1 MRKNSSV
8 WLCFFFHL
16 RYSKSNAI
24 TLNAHKLYI
33 EHLSL
38 VMWSFSMLYR
48 LILMDCAGIKRV
60 KIPVALYIEPR
71 LFDVC
76 KTLRLCAADALSSI
90 FWLSFCYKLCMIRY
104 DAMWYDTL
112 VHHIRLKSMC
122 IYCAMQRQRIFF
134 FLLNALPHSNG
145 RSSPCLCTGIQK
157 NAH

>member
-1 MRKNSSV
+1 
-8 WLCFFFHL
+8 
-16 RYSKSNAI
+16 
-24 TLNAHKLYI
+24 
-33 EHLSL
+33 
-38 VMWSFSMLYR
+38 MWSFSILHR

-134 FLLNALPHSNG
+134 FYWMLYRIQMEGLAHVYAPAFKKMPTKCWMHFILSYFFWDDLSIASHFILFFFLP
-145 RSSPCLCTGIQK
+145 
-157 NAH
+157 